1 MKNILLIFIISI
13 FGFIACENSKK
24 TETKLKK
31 DNTISFTGNWGRS
44 FELGVDS
51 TQLVFYRIWED
62 SIQYEMKGPLN
73 LNYTMQKD
81 TFIVKEN
88 RWIGNLNGNPYVV
101 FVKNVTS
108 DSIAIFKKEIKNKEE
123 GLTMPFPS
131 DTAMSRF
138 SPWNVYYL
146 KNK

>member
-1 MKNILLIFIISI
+1 MKKSLVFILISI
-13 FGFIACENSKK
+13 LGVTACNNSKK
-24 TETKLKK
+24 AEPIFKTN
-31 DNTISFTGNWGRS
+31 NTIPFIGNWGRS

-51 TQLVFYRIWED
+51 TQLVFYRVWED

-73 LNYTMQKD
+73 LNYTLKKD
-81 TFIVKEN
+81 TFIANDN
-88 RWIGNLNGNPYVV
+88 RWLGNLHGNPYVI

-108 DSIAIFKKEIKNKEE
+108 DSIAIFKKEVKNKEE
-123 GLTMPFPS
+123 ALTMLFPS

-146 KNK
+146 KE

>member
-1 MKNILLIFIISI
+1 MKNYLLIVILSFIGIT
-13 FGFIACENSKK
+13 ACENSKK

-31 DNTISFTGNWGRS
+31 ENTISFIGNWGRS
-44 FELGVDS
+44 FELGKDS
-51 TQLVFYRIWED
+51 TQLVFYRVWED

-73 LNYTMQKD
+73 LNYTLQKD
-81 TFIVKEN
+81 TFIVKDN
-88 RWIGNLNGNPYVV
+88 RWIGSLNDNPYVI

-108 DSIAIFKKEIKNKEE
+108 DSIAIFKKEIKNRDEA
-123 GLTMPFPS
+123 LSMPFPS

-146 KNK
+146 KN

>member
-1 MKNILLIFIISI
+1 MKKYVLLVILSIIGI
-13 FGFIACENSKK
+13 TACENSKK
-24 TETKLKK
+24 TEVTLKT
-31 DNTISFTGNWGRS
+31 DNTIPFEGTWGRS

-73 LNYTMQKD
+73 LNYTIQKD
-81 TFIVKEN
+81 TFIAKDN
-88 RWIGNLNGNPYVV
+88 RWIGNLHGNPYVI

-123 GLTMPFPS
+123 ALKMSFPS

-146 KNK
+146 KE